1 MRRLM
6 VLSSVLMV
14 MLAISSCTE
23 QTECPLG
30 LPDAGPVDVPD
41 TEVPPSDGADVGEST
56 PPPED
61 IPEADATVE
70 PMPGQS
76 GGYVPGG
83 MMARYFAGA
92 APNADD
98 LPEANF
104 LWRLEPELSLTKT
117 QGDFATLNEG
127 KLFTVHL
134 EGGLYV
140 EETGTYTMMVTV
152 SDSVRIQL
160 HGTTVL
166 EMWKAGE
173 QLTMKTTLVLEAGW
187 HPLDIVYARDPYRA
201 HLQVWFAPEGELVQ
215 PLNSSALGY
224 SDTLP
229 TDAPDLTA
237 DGSIGTTHFYY
248 VPIAVQASVPV
259 KVTGV
264 IDKAGA
270 VTTHE
275 ETLYTSIH
283 DFHLPLSPG
292 ATTTVTLFVEDPWGR
307 SITLTTET
315 VETEAIPNY
324 TPGGLLGTY
333 YDGIAFD
340 TETGQRVD
348 GPLNIPYQYSLG
360 VSSDMGMP
368 IGIDYFSA
376 RWEGGL
382 LIPTAGTYT
391 LYFGTDDGQRL
402 WVDGELVAEMW
413 ANHAPAY
420 VAATLHLAEGW
431 HPIAAEMFEN
441 IGGAQAVLE
450 WEGPDT
456 VRQLIPAAF
465 LGYIAPVD
473 NGVAPTVTPN
483 KLSIGPEKD
492 TVTLYW
498 NTDKLSTAQLT
509 WSTSEGEQTTST
521 TTVSTVGRATLALLP
536 PGITPVAITATDTA
550 GLSSTSTVMN
560 AEVTAPPAD
569 ATFVEQFDGEEL
581 EPTWTVVTQG
591 ETDPSANWV
600 LDAGDVVENGNAH
613 GNGALG
619 YDTLGTYLW
628 APDVVFGQGKFMAHI
643 YSGDND
649 GFGLMWGIQ
658 NEETY
663 YRFTVRHEGSFAQL
677 VRVDNGV
684 FTLLYEDPDYMP
696 PLNAWYFIE
705 VHRSGHEHAIVVDG
719 QIIMMVNDPS
729 FWSGSIAIYSWGM
742 TNYRTD
748 FVAITP

>member
-1 MRRLM
+1 M
-6 VLSSVLMV
+6 VLFSVLIV
-14 MLAISSCTE
+14 MLAFSSCTE
-23 QTECPLG
+23 QMECPLG

-41 TEVPPSDGADVGEST
+41 TEVPPPDGADVGESTETT

-76 GGYVPGG
+76 DGYVPGG

-98 LPEANF
+98 LPETNF

-117 QGDFATLNEG
+117 QGDFATLNDG

-140 EETGTYTMMVTV
+140 EETGAYTMMVTV
-152 SDSVRIQL
+152 SDSVRVQL

-173 QLTMKTTLVLEAGW
+173 QLTMETTLVLEAGW

-201 HLQVWFAPEGELVQ
+201 HLQVWFAREGELVQ
-215 PLNSSALGY
+215 PLNPSVLGY

-264 IDKAGA
+264 IDKAGT

-275 ETLYTSIH
+275 ENLYTSVH
-283 DFHLPLSPG
+283 DFHLPLTPS

-307 SITLTTET
+307 SMTLTTET

-348 GPLNIPYQYSLG
+348 APLNIPYQYSLG
-360 VSSDMGMP
+360 VNSDMGMP

-413 ANHAPAY
+413 VTHAPAY
-420 VAATLHLAEGW
+420 VAATMHLAEGW
-431 HPIAAEMFEN
+431 HLIAAEMFEN
-441 IGGAQAVLE
+441 TGGAQAVLE

-456 VRQLIPAAF
+456 VRQLIPADF
-465 LGYIAPVD
+465 LGFVAPVD
-473 NGVAPTVTPN
+473 NGNIPTVTPSVS
-483 KLSIGPEKD
+483 SIGPAKN
-492 TVTLYW
+492 TVHVSWATNKLTTALLEWTTDEGAQTL
-498 NTDKLSTAQLT
+498 
-509 WSTSEGEQTTST
+509 T
-521 TTVSTVGRATLALLP
+521 TTTIATVGTATLPGMP
-536 PGITPVAITATDTA
+536 PGTTPVTITATDTA
-550 GLSSTSTVMN
+550 GLSSEPAN
-560 AEVTAPPAD
+560 LEVTLAAPPAD
-569 ATFVEQFDGEEL
+569 ATFLELFDGEEF
-581 EPTWTVVTQG
+581 EPTWMVVTQG
-591 ETDPSANWV
+591 ENDPTASWV
-600 LDAGDVVENGNAH
+600 LNDGDVVENGNAY
-613 GNGALG
+613 GNGTLG
-619 YDTLGTYLW
+619 YNTLGTFLW
-628 APDVVFGQGKFMAHI
+628 APDVIFGQGKLMAHI

-663 YRFTVRHEGSFAQL
+663 YRFTVRQEGSFAQL
-677 VRVDNGV
+677 VRVDNGA

-705 VHRSGHEHAIVVDG
+705 VHRNGHEHAIVVDG
-719 QIIMMVNDPS
+719 QTIMTVTDPTY
-729 FWSGSIAIYSWGM
+729 WSGSIAIYSWGM